1 MNAITNPFTYD
12 LALAR
17 IDELLRDAA
26 NHRLAREVRQG
37 DARNPRR
44 ISATPKRRENDMS
57 APFIFITEHT
67 VKSGRLEDLERL
79 TEEFIEFVDANEPGL
94 LAINGYLNDDRDRFT
109 LVQIHA
115 DAESMESHLKVAGDR
130 IHQALDVVDNDS
142 VTVFGTP
149 GRITRR
155 LLDQIWA
162 AGVRVTVN
170 SSQLGGFHRLT
181 AD

>member
-12 LALAR
+12 VGLAR
-17 IDELLRDAA
+17 IDDLLRDAA
-26 NHRLAREVRQG
+26 NHRLAREASQG
-37 DARNPRR
+37 SATNPRR
-44 ISATPKRRENDMS
+44 ISATPKRKENDMS

-67 VKSGRLEDLERL
+67 VKSGRLNDLERL
-79 TEEFIEFVDANEPGL
+79 TDEFVEFVEANEPHL
-94 LAINGYLNDDRDRFT
+94 LAINAYLNDDRDRFT

-115 DAESMESHLKVAGDR
+115 DAESMESHLQVAGDR

-162 AGVRVTVN
+162 AGVRVRVN

>member
-1 MNAITNPFTYD
+1 VPAAEVPE
-12 LALAR
+12 AQH
-17 IDELLRDAA
+17 EPLRPSRTDA
-26 NHRLAREVRQG
+26 H
-37 DARNPRR
+37 P
-44 ISATPKRRENDMS
+44 
-57 APFIFITEHT
+57 
-67 VKSGRLEDLERL
+67 
-79 TEEFIEFVDANEPGL
+79 
-94 LAINGYLNDDRDRFT
+94 
-109 LVQIHA
+109 QIA
-115 DAESMESHLKVAGDR
+115 ADR

>member
-1 MNAITNPFTYD
+1 MNAITSPLTY
-12 LALAR
+12 AVHLAR
-17 IDELLRDAA
+17 IDDLLRDAA
-26 NHRLAREVRQG
+26 NHQLAREARQG
-37 DARNPRR
+37 DAPNPRR
-44 ISATPKRRENDMS
+44 ISARPKRKENDMS

-67 VKSGRLEDLERL
+67 VKSGRLNELERL
-79 TEEFIEFVDANEPGL
+79 TDEFVEFVEANEPGL
-94 LAINGYLNDDRDRFT
+94 LAINAYLNDDRDRFT

-115 DAESMESHLKVAGDR
+115 DADSMDAHLQIAGDR

-170 SSQLGGFHRLT
+170 SSQLGGFDRLT

>member
-1 MNAITNPFTYD
+1 MET
-12 LALAR
+12 
-17 IDELLRDAA
+17 
-26 NHRLAREVRQG
+26 
-37 DARNPRR
+37 
-44 ISATPKRRENDMS
+44 
-57 APFIFITEHT
+57 
-67 VKSGRLEDLERL
+67 
-79 TEEFIEFVDANEPGL
+79 NEPRL
-94 LAINGYLNDDRDRFT
+94 LAINAYLNDDRDRYT

-115 DAESMESHLKVAGDR
+115 DSESMDTHLQIAGDR